1 MASSFPGAID
11 NFTDPLSGSPLNS
24 PSHSAQHADLNDAV
38 EKIETYTGLVK
49 VIPTSATNGTVGA
62 TGTVTVGNA
71 VASVAVNGAFSS
83 LYDNYL
89 ITYHGGASSASGP
102 LGLQLGAT
110 VTGYYGN
117 MIYGTHGSTAV
128 LAVSDN
134 NAARFTHIGSA
145 NGDFT
150 SLNVTLLNPFN
161 AAKTVATGLGTVYTT
176 VNGSYN
182 GWLNNTTSYTA
193 FTLQPASGTLT
204 GGTITIYGYRK

>member
-1 MASSFPGAID
+1 MAVKT
-11 NFTDPLSGSPLNS
+11 FTDNTSLPASDINTYLN
-24 PSHSAQHADLNDAV
+24 NG
-38 EKIETYTGLVK
+38 GLVYIK
-49 VIPTSATNGTVGA
+49 QQTVGTTVSSVTVSDAFSAT
-62 TGTVTVGNA
+62 
-71 VASVAVNGAFSS
+71 
-83 LYDNYL
+83 YDNYL

-110 VTGYYGN
+110 TTGYYGN

-150 SLNVTLLNPFN
+150 SLNVTLLNPFA
-161 AAKTVATGLGTVYTT
+161 AAKTVATGVGTVYTT

-193 FTLQPASGTLT
+193 FTLQPASGTIS
-204 GGTITIYGYRK
+204 GGTIYVYGYRKA